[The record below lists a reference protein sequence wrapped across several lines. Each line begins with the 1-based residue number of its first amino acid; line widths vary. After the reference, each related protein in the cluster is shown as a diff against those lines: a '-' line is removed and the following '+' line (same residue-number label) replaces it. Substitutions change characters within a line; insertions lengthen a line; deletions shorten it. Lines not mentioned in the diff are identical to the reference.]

1 MQGRGME
8 SSDISKIVF
17 LGAGET
23 KKIGI
28 ILDAQPRAMMINA
41 LFARNIPGQ
50 ITLPVNEILKAP
62 ANSVPF
68 TGEETL
74 SSAPAYNNSSE
85 TIVDNEDPGFS
96 ISQQHSTSRLKKL
109 LGFTKRNSSTYDQIN
124 NYWAPEYWQAVV
136 QSSYYGSYVLSAVYT
151 RSGTGDRVVT
161 WKGVLKKP
169 GYYDVYCYV
178 GKSLE
183 RMTIRGGMGGPGG
196 PGGGPGGMGG
206 PGGVAGPG
214 GGAQRDRTGGPGG
227 FTGGSQEK
235 GPMQDMHYKIYH
247 DQGVDEITLDYQ
259 NAEGGWNNLGRY
271 YFSSDTAR
279 VTMSNLS
286 EGKVVIA
293 DAVKWVK
300 TE

>member
-1 MQGRGME
+1 
-8 SSDISKIVF
+8 
-17 LGAGET
+17 
-23 KKIGI
+23 
-28 ILDAQPRAMMINA
+28 
-41 LFARNIPGQ
+41 
-50 ITLPVNEILKAP
+50 
-62 ANSVPF
+62 
-68 TGEETL
+68 
-74 SSAPAYNNSSE
+74 
-85 TIVDNEDPGFS
+85 
-96 ISQQHSTSRLKKL
+96 
-109 LGFTKRNSSTYDQIN
+109 
-124 NYWAPEYWQAVV
+124 
-136 QSSYYGSYVLSAVYT
+136 
-151 RSGTGDRVVT
+151 VVT